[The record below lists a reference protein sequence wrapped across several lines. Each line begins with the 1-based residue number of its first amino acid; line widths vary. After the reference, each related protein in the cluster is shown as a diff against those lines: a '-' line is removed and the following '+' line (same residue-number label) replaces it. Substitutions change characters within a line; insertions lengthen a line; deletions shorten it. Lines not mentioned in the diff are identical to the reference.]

1 MVDVVEL
8 VNTGDC
14 ESPAERLA
22 GSSPVVHPNMITV
35 KIELDTGDDDED
47 MDFDELADLVQEVFD
62 SFNWS
67 AKLIALARDE

>member
-1 MVDVVEL
+1 
-8 VNTGDC
+8 
-14 ESPAERLA
+14 
-22 GSSPVVHPNMITV
+22 MITV